1 MALVIARSL
10 AQRGVEV
17 IGCDDVDL
25 TVMSFSKH
33 VKETFTV
40 APWKLR
46 PDDFLDDLEAAV
58 RDYAPRDG
66 RPYVLMPVFTEGELI
81 ARNRTRFEP
90 TLKLAAPAWKSIDQ
104 VHPKDH
110 LARLVQNANLPA
122 PKTWIM
128 PDRSALTKLAP
139 TLDYPLIVK
148 PSDGAGGRGVSAAAS
163 AEAAVEQIEA
173 LGYRPTPLLQE
184 MVPGEDFCGAVLA
197 DKGKLAAMMAYR
209 N

>member
-1 MALVIARSL
+1 LTYGRSLMALVIARSL

-58 RDYAPRDG
+58 REYAPRDG
-66 RPYVLMPVFTEGELI
+66 RSYVLMPVFTEGELI
-81 ARNRTRFEP
+81 TRNRARFEP
-90 TLKLAAPAWKSIDQ
+90 TLKLAAPAFKSIDL

-110 LARLVQNANLPA
+110 LAKLVESDELPA
-122 PKTWIM
+122 PRTWIV
-128 PDRSALTKLAP
+128 PNRAALTKLAP
-139 TLDYPLIVK
+139 TLDYPLIV
-148 PSDGAGGRGVSAAAS
+148 
-163 AEAAVEQIEA
+163 
-173 LGYRPTPLLQE
+173 
-184 MVPGEDFCGAVLA
+184 
-197 DKGKLAAMMAYR
+197 
-209 N
+209 